1 MTEDKIGSEIGSEI
15 SSEIGAGV
23 SAEKK
28 SAEAAN
34 ENRASEAEKI
44 AAEKGLH
51 ILYEDNHII
60 VALKPQMLGCCP
72 DESKDDNLFDK
83 IKEYIKEAYK
93 KSGNVYL
100 GLVHRLDRPTGG
112 VMVYAKTSKAAA
124 RLSEGMQK
132 GDFEKK
138 YLAVLVGEVEGERGT
153 LTNYLRKNTVNN
165 MVYICTPSEEGAKY
179 AELDYKV
186 LDVKNKLTLAEIRL
200 HTGRTH
206 QIRVQTAGISH
217 PVYGDMR
224 YGGATAK
231 KGKLALFAYSLS
243 FTHPVTKERL
253 KFVALPPDE
262 LPWKNFDVE
271 KLAGLKEKNA

>member
-1 MTEDKIGSEIGSEI
+1 MSMTEDNKMHAEEQ
-15 SSEIGAGV
+15 
-23 SAEKK
+23 SAAVNEEAMN
-28 SAEAAN
+28 AEY
-34 ENRASEAEKI
+34 ERREKI
-44 AAEKGLH
+44 AEEKGLH
-51 ILYEDNHII
+51 ILYEDNQII

-72 DESKDDNLFDK
+72 DESKDKNLFDL
-83 IKEYIKEAYK
+83 IKEYIKEAYGK
-93 KSGNVYL
+93 TGNVYL

-112 VMVYAKTSKAAA
+112 IMVYAKTSKAAS
-124 RLSEGMQK
+124 RLSEGLAA

-138 YLAVLVGEVEGERGT
+138 YLAVLVGAMEQERGT

-186 LDVKNKLTLAEIRL
+186 LDVKNGLSLTEIRL

-206 QIRVQTAGISH
+206 QIRVQTAGIAH

-224 YGGATAK
+224 YGGKTAK

-253 KFVALPPDE
+253 KFVSAPPDE
-262 LPWKNFDVE
+262 MPWKSFDTE
-271 KLAGLKEKNA
+271 KLLALPEKND